1 MDDRLKDIP
10 IVFIEDGI
18 KKTETLK
25 TFFLTRPIFHINK
38 HPTRKFM
45 RIITA
50 YSIELVQIDGVVMPK
65 YSAIVLC
72 TALYWKFVKPVIK
85 CIFKKDSKKS
95 KKVIE

>member
-38 HPTRKFM
+38 HPTKKFM

-50 YSIELVQIDGVVMPK
+50 YSIELDQIEGIVMPK

-72 TALYWKFVKPVIK
+72 TALYWKFVKPIIK
-85 CIFKKDSKKS
+85 CIFKKDSRKS
-95 KKVIE
+95 KKVTE

>member
-38 HPTRKFM
+38 HPTKKFM

-95 KKVIE
+95 KKAIE

>member
-1 MDDRLKDIP
+1 MDDRLKNIP

-95 KKVIE
+95 KKAIE

>member
-25 TFFLTRPIFHINK
+25 TFFLTRPIFYINK
-38 HPTRKFM
+38 HPTKKFM

-72 TALYWKFVKPVIK
+72 TALYWKFVKPIIK
-85 CIFKKDSKKS
+85 CIFKKDSRKS

>member
-1 MDDRLKDIP
+1 MDDRLKNIP

-38 HPTRKFM
+38 HPTKKFM

-50 YSIELVQIDGVVMPK
+50 YSIELVQIDGVATPK

-85 CIFKKDSKKS
+85 CIFKKDFRKS

>member
-1 MDDRLKDIP
+1 MDDRLKNIP

-38 HPTRKFM
+38 HPTKKFM

-65 YSAIVLC
+65 YSAIVFC

-95 KKVIE
+95 KKVTE

>member
-1 MDDRLKDIP
+1 MDDRLKNIP

-38 HPTRKFM
+38 HPTKKFM
-45 RIITA
+45 RVITA
-50 YSIELVQIDGVVMPK
+50 YSIELVQTDGVVMPK

-85 CIFKKDSKKS
+85 DIFKKDFRKS

>member
-1 MDDRLKDIP
+1 MDDRLKNIP

-38 HPTRKFM
+38 HPTKKFM

-65 YSAIVLC
+65 YSAIVFC

-85 CIFKKDSKKS
+85 CIFKKDLRKS
-95 KKVIE
+95 KKVTE

>member
-38 HPTRKFM
+38 HPTKKFM

-50 YSIELVQIDGVVMPK
+50 YSIELDQIEGVVMPK

-72 TALYWKFVKPVIK
+72 TALYWKFVKPIIK
-85 CIFKKDSKKS
+85 CIFKKDSRKS

>member
-1 MDDRLKDIP
+1 MDDRLKNIP

-38 HPTRKFM
+38 HPTKKFM

-95 KKVIE
+95 KKAIE

>member
-1 MDDRLKDIP
+1 MDDRLKNIP
-10 IVFIEDGI
+10 IVFTEDGI

-38 HPTRKFM
+38 HPTKKFM

-65 YSAIVLC
+65 YSAIVFC
-72 TALYWKFVKPVIK
+72 TALYWKFIKPVIK

-95 KKVIE
+95 KKVTE

>member
-38 HPTRKFM
+38 HPTKKFM

-50 YSIELVQIDGVVMPK
+50 YSIELDQIEGVVMPK

-72 TALYWKFVKPVIK
+72 TALYWKFVKPIIK

>member
-38 HPTRKFM
+38 HPTKKFM

-50 YSIELVQIDGVVMPK
+50 YSIELDQIEGVVVPK
-65 YSAIVLC
+65 YSAIVFC
-72 TALYWKFVKPVIK
+72 TALYWKFVKPIIK
-85 CIFKKDSKKS
+85 CIFKKDSRKS

>member
-38 HPTRKFM
+38 HPTKKFM

-72 TALYWKFVKPVIK
+72 TALYWKLVKPIIK
-85 CIFKKDSKKS
+85 CIFKKDSRKS

>member
-25 TFFLTRPIFHINK
+25 TFFLTRPIFHVNK
-38 HPTRKFM
+38 HPTKKFM

-50 YSIELVQIDGVVMPK
+50 YSIELDQIDGVVMPK
-65 YSAIVLC
+65 YSAIVFC

>member
-1 MDDRLKDIP
+1 MDDRLKNIP

-38 HPTRKFM
+38 HPTKKFM
-45 RIITA
+45 RVITA

-85 CIFKKDSKKS
+85 CIFKQGLKKS

>member
-1 MDDRLKDIP
+1 MDDRLKNIP
-10 IVFIEDGI
+10 IIFIEDGI

-38 HPTRKFM
+38 HPTKKFM

-65 YSAIVLC
+65 YSAIVFC

-85 CIFKKDSKKS
+85 NIFKKDLRKS
-95 KKVIE
+95 KKVTE

>member
-1 MDDRLKDIP
+1 MDDRLKNIP

-38 HPTRKFM
+38 HPTKKFM

>member
-1 MDDRLKDIP
+1 MDDRLKNIP
-10 IVFIEDGI
+10 IVFIEDGL

-25 TFFLTRPIFHINK
+25 TFFLTRPIFHISK
-38 HPTRKFM
+38 HPTKKFM

-50 YSIELVQIDGVVMPK
+50 YSIELVQIDGVVTPK

-85 CIFKKDSKKS
+85 CIFKKDFRKS
-95 KKVIE
+95 KKVTE

>member
-38 HPTRKFM
+38 HPTKKFM

-50 YSIELVQIDGVVMPK
+50 YSIELDQIEGVVMPK
-65 YSAIVLC
+65 YSAIVFC
-72 TALYWKFVKPVIK
+72 TALYWKFVKPIIK
-85 CIFKKDSKKS
+85 CIFKKDSRKS
-95 KKVIE
+95 KKVTE

>member
-1 MDDRLKDIP
+1 MDDRLKNIP

-38 HPTRKFM
+38 HPTKKFM

-50 YSIELVQIDGVVMPK
+50 YSIELIQIDGVVMPK